1 MTFLE
6 KQRIYMT
13 IITEAFTLNRFLLLK
28 NEETKQCN
36 GNAHQKTWVLIPV
49 LTMV

>member
-1 MTFLE
+1 MA
-6 KQRIYMT
+6 
-13 IITEAFTLNRFLLLK
+13 IITEAFTLNRFLPLK

-36 GNAHQKTWVLIPV
+36 GNTCEKTWVLIPV